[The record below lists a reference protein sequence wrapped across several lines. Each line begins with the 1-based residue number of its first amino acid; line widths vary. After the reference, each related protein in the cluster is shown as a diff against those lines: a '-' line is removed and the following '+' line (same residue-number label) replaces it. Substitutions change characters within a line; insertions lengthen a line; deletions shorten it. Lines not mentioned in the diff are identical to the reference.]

1 MPLGSTVPGD
11 VMAGDVVVVG
21 DAMPG
26 RFGAPG
32 VVGVEVMPP
41 CAEAPPVAIEPAM
54 RVMSATWRIA
64 RRITL
69 LQSPTHGT

>member
-1 MPLGSTVPGD
+1 MV
-11 VMAGDVVVVG
+11 GDVVVVG
-21 DAMPG
+21 DAMAG

-32 VVGVEVMPP
+32 VVGVEVTPP
-41 CAEAPPVAIEPAM
+41 CAEALPAVRVPAI